1 MEYEDLR
8 RLSGHLCNLGEDEL
22 ATSHIIFSHAK
33 FHPKNFAQDTYMLQ
47 ISGIGN
53 FICRKYLYSVST
65 KQYYSNI
72 CNAIVPD
79 IVESLS

>member
-1 MEYEDLR
+1 MEYEDLQ
-8 RLSGHLCNLGEDEL
+8 RLSGHFCNLGEDEL
-22 ATSHIIFSHAK
+22 RLIFSLAK

-72 CNAIVPD
+72 CNTIVPD